1 LRQSIRGY
9 TDGLIALAAR
19 PTAASG
25 QPGWV
30 NLATVTSDVAAVRA
44 VLAGSDDLSRALS
57 DPGIPLAARRGVLHD
72 LFDNRIDAG
81 TLRVLDFV
89 LGADRASETVAD
101 LEWLSERLEAASKR
115 MEPVGDIVLGTK
127 AAEERLEGYATAQL
141 ETVEGGPALAT
152 IEEELFRFSQAVA
165 GSEPLRQA
173 LTDREIPAPI
183 RRQVVADL
191 LGGKA
196 GAVTVALAVYATQVG
211 RPRDFETFIGL
222 LIDRVAAESNRRL
235 ADVRSAV
242 ELDDRQRQA
251 LAAALGR
258 AVGREV
264 EVRVTV
270 DPSVVAG
277 FVATIGD
284 TVVDG
289 SARHQLELLK
299 ERLVSPEVRI

>member
-19 PTAASG
+19 PASG
-25 QPGWV
+25 GTPGWAA
-30 NLATVTSDVAAVRA
+30 LATVTSDIVAVRA
-44 VLAGSDDLSRALS
+44 VLAESEDLRRALS
-57 DPGIPLAARRGVLHD
+57 DPDIPLAARRGILHD
-72 LFDNRIDAG
+72 LFGSRIDAA
-81 TLRVLDFV
+81 TLRVLDFI
-89 LGADRASETVAD
+89 LGADRATESVDD
-101 LEWLSERLEAASKR
+101 LEWLSERLNAAAKR
-115 MEPVGDIVLGTK
+115 LEPVGDIVLGTK
-127 AAEERLEGYATAQL
+127 AAEERLDGYAAALL
-141 ETVEGGPALAT
+141 ETVHGAPALTAL
-152 IEEELFRFSQAVA
+152 EDELFVFSQAVA

-173 LTDREIPAPI
+173 LTDREVPAPI
-183 RRQVVADL
+183 RRKVVSDL
-191 LGGKA
+191 LAGKA
-196 GAVTVALAVYATQVG
+196 GAITASLAEYATQVG
-211 RPRDFETFIGL
+211 RPRDFEAFLGL

-242 ELDDRQRQA
+242 ELDDGQRAA
-251 LAAALGR
+251 LATALGR